1 MRNTKLLLAFLIL
14 TFGYSIAYGRNVA
27 YHTSYSELNSVSI
40 ISNESE
46 STKYDELETQ
56 IIVYSLIIGVYTLY
70 WFKQKA

>member
-14 TFGYSIAYGRNVA
+14 SFGYSIAYA
-27 YHTSYSELNSVSI
+27 YNTSHSELNSVSI
-40 ISNESE
+40 ISNASK

-56 IIVYSLIIGVYTLY
+56 IIVYSLIIGVYALY